1 MNCSFRMTTDFAEQV
16 RRDLSRAH
24 VHAHERVGFITG
36 KAAVNAS
43 GLTMIAAEYHP
54 VADEDYVRDAS
65 VGAMMS
71 EDAVRKALQICWK
84 SKCAMVHVHMHEH
97 KGLPWFGRLDLEEN
111 GRFMPDFFNVQP
123 GLPHAALV
131 LSHDA
136 AAGLVWP
143 DRGLSPVRFDEIVEV
158 GRPYRVSRRT
168 I

>member
-1 MNCSFRMTTDFAEQV
+1 MIRSFRITAGFAEQV
-16 RRDLSRAH
+16 RHDLSRAH
-24 VHAHERVGFITG
+24 VHAHERVGFITA
-36 KAAVNAS
+36 KAAVTAS

-84 SKCAMVHVHMHEH
+84 GKCAMVHVHTHEH

>member
-1 MNCSFRMTTDFAEQV
+1 MIRSFRMTTGFAEQV
-16 RRDLSRAH
+16 RHDLSRAH
-24 VHAHERVGFITG
+24 VHAHERVGFITA
-36 KAAVNAS
+36 KAAVTAS

-123 GLPHAALV
+123 SLPHAALV
-131 LSHDA
+131 FSHDA
-136 AAGLVWP
+136 VAGLIWF
-143 DRGLSPVRFDEIVEV
+143 DRRLSPVRFDEIVEV
-158 GRPYRVSRRT
+158 GRPNRISRRT

>member
-1 MNCSFRMTTDFAEQV
+1 MIRSFRMAAGFAEQV
-16 RRDLSRAH
+16 RHDLSRAH
-24 VHAHERVGFITG
+24 VHAHERVGFITA
-36 KAAVNAS
+36 KAAVTAS
-43 GLTMIAAEYHP
+43 GLTMIAVEYHP

-123 GLPHAALV
+123 GVPHAALV

>member
-1 MNCSFRMTTDFAEQV
+1 MICSFRMTAGFAEQV

-24 VHAHERVGFITG
+24 EHAHERVGFIAA
-36 KAAVNAS
+36 KAAVTAS
-43 GLTMIAAEYHP
+43 GLRMIAAEYHP
-54 VADEDYVRDAS
+54 VADEDYVCDAS

-97 KGLPWFGRLDLEEN
+97 KGQPWFGRLDLEEN

-143 DRGLSPVRFDEIVEV
+143 DRGLSPVQFDEVVEV

>member
-1 MNCSFRMTTDFAEQV
+1 MISTFRMTTGFAEQV

-24 VHAHERVGFITG
+24 VHAHERVGFISA
-36 KAAVNAS
+36 KAAATES
-43 GLTMIAAEYHP
+43 GLTMIASDYHP
-54 VADEDYVRDAS
+54 VTDEDYVQDAS

-71 EDAVRKALQICWK
+71 EDAVRKALQICWT

-97 KGLPWFGRLDLEEN
+97 KGLPWFGRLDLHEN

-136 AAGLVWP
+136 AAGLVWTV
-143 DRGLSPVRFDEIVEV
+143 RGRPPVRFDEVVEV

-168 I
+168 S

>member
-1 MNCSFRMTTDFAEQV
+1 MIRSFRMTAGFAEQV
-16 RRDLSRAH
+16 RHDLSRAH
-24 VHAHERVGFITG
+24 VHAHERVGFITA
-36 KAAVNAS
+36 KAAVTTS
-43 GLTMIAAEYHP
+43 GLTMIAAGYHP

-123 GLPHAALV
+123 GFPHAALV

-158 GRPYRVSRRT
+158 GRPYLVSRRT
-168 I
+168 V

>member
-1 MNCSFRMTTDFAEQV
+1 MIGSFRMTTGFAEQV

-24 VHAHERVGFITG
+24 VHAHERVGFITA
-36 KAAVNAS
+36 KAAVTAS

-84 SKCAMVHVHMHEH
+84 SNCAMVHVHMHEH
-97 KGLPWFGRLDLEEN
+97 KGLPCFGRLDLEEN

-168 I
+168 A

>member
-1 MNCSFRMTTDFAEQV
+1 MIRSFRMTTGFAELV
-16 RRDLSRAH
+16 RHDLSRAH
-24 VHAHERVGFITG
+24 VHAHERVGFITA
-36 KAAVNAS
+36 KAAVTAS

-54 VADEDYVRDAS
+54 VADEDYIRDAR

-97 KGLPWFGRLDLEEN
+97 KGLPWFGRLDLKEN

-123 GLPHAALV
+123 SLPHAALV

-143 DRGLSPVRFDEIVEV
+143 DRGLSPVRFDEVVEV
-158 GRPYRVSRRT
+158 GRPYCVSRRT
-168 I
+168 L

>member
-1 MNCSFRMTTDFAEQV
+1 MICSFRMTTGFAEQV

-24 VHAHERVGFITG
+24 VHAHERVGFIAA
-36 KAAVNAS
+36 KAAVTAS

-97 KGLPWFGRLDLEEN
+97 NGLPWFGRLDLQEN

-136 AAGLVWP
+136 VAGLVWP
-143 DRGLSPVRFDEIVEV
+143 DRGLAPVRFDEVVEV
-158 GRPYRVSRRT
+158 GRLYRVSRRT
-168 I
+168 V